1 MSKANLE
8 KRGFVRFS
16 AVDINMRACVSL
28 NHALTNA
35 SASLLSAFDAFGDA
49 VADFLIDVTPV
60 FEGPLQHG
68 FGHAVFQMPHH
79 IGHQPV
85 ALRIVHDLA
94 HQGAGLAEII
104 VVLALGIGGTD
115 ELAAGTPD
123 GHLGIP
129 LRIGFVAAL

>member
-1 MSKANLE
+1 M
-8 KRGFVRFS
+8 RFS

-68 FGHAVFQMPHH
+68 FGHACMHE
-79 IGHQPV
+79 
-85 ALRIVHDLA
+85 R
-94 HQGAGLAEII
+94 
-104 VVLALGIGGTD
+104 
-115 ELAAGTPD
+115 
-123 GHLGIP
+123 
-129 LRIGFVAAL
+129 